1 MEILNVDWQITSK
14 CNRNCGYCFG
24 PLENDTLS
32 IKEIYKIIDNLYFLG
47 VKQIGI
53 TGGEPLIHP
62 YFPDIINYIYSL
74 GIKIY
79 LSTNCDFFFE
89 YEQLIKEKISILGI
103 PIDGSTS
110 EIHDYHRGKGSF
122 SNVMNVMNN
131 IISSNNNLLLKIGTV
146 VTNYNF
152 KNLNLI
158 EELLNNYNDKILF
171 WKLYEII
178 IYEKNKKALQMK
190 SNNLIL
196 QKDFGSYIDPS
207 KIIFDTKEKRDSSY
221 FFIKPNGDLFV
232 PVLNHLGCFEKLL
245 GNMLVDNPIDCIK
258 RFEKNCNFNGYYAN
272 YRYMKV

>member
-1 MEILNVDWQITSK
+1 M
-14 CNRNCGYCFG
+14 
-24 PLENDTLS
+24 
-32 IKEIYKIIDNLYFLG
+32 
-47 VKQIGI
+47 
-53 TGGEPLIHP
+53 
-62 YFPDIINYIYSL
+62 

-79 LSTNCDFFFE
+79 LSTNCDYYFTF
-89 YEQLIKEKISILGI
+89 EQLINEKISILGI

-110 EIHDYHRGKGSF
+110 EIHDFHRGKGSF

-171 WKLYEII
+171 WKLYELI
-178 IYEKNKKALQMK
+178 IYEKNKNALQMK
-190 SNNLIL
+190 SDDFIL
-196 QKDFGSYIDPS
+196 QKDFGSYIESS
-207 KIIFDTKEKRDSSY
+207 KIIIDTKEKRDSSY

-232 PVLNHLGCFEKLL
+232 PILNHSGCFEKIL